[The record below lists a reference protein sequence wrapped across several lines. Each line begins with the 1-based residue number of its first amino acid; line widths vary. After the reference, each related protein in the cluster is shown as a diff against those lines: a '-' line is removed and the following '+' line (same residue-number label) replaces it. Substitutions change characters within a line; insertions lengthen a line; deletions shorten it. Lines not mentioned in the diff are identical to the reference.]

1 MEKLTP
7 TVIFEDSDLL
17 IINKPA
23 GMVVNKAETAKD
35 FFTLQEWVEE
45 RSNLQKFGTETEEE
59 QVFQQRSGI
68 AHRLDKETS
77 GIMLI
82 AQNPVTLTV
91 LMKQFRERVVEKT
104 YEALVHG
111 KVTPASGEI
120 NVPIGRLP
128 WNRTHFGV
136 LPAGR
141 ESRTLYKVIAYKQH
155 TFEKKKEVLTLLEA
169 YPKTGRTHQIRVH
182 LRFLG
187 YPIFADSLYAGRKN
201 IRRDRKELSRH
212 FLHAKE
218 IRFTHP
224 RTGESMH
231 FTAKLPSDLS
241 TFVESL
247 DAYTEKE
254 D

>member
-23 GMVVNKAETAKD
+23 GMVVNKAETAKN

-45 RSNLQKFGTETEEE
+45 RTDLQKFGNESEEE
-59 QVFQQRSGI
+59 KVFQERSGI

-82 AQNPVTLTV
+82 AKNPPALVE
-91 LMKQFRERVVEKT
+91 LMKQFKERVVEKT

-141 ESRTLYKVIAYKQH
+141 ESRTLYKVLAYKEYS
-155 TFEKKKEVLTLLEA
+155 FEKKKEILTLLEA

-201 IRRDRKELSRH
+201 IRKDRKVLSRH

-218 IRFTHP
+218 IRFLHPMTHKP
-224 RTGESMH
+224 MH
-231 FTAKLPSDLS
+231 FIAELPLDLLA
-241 TFVESL
+241 FVQSL
-247 DAYTEKE
+247 APYKE
-254 D
+254 

>member
-1 MEKLTP
+1 MEKRIP
-7 TVIFEDSDLL
+7 TIIFEDADLL
-17 IINKPA
+17 VINKPA

-45 RSNLQKFGTETEEE
+45 RSDLQKFGNETEEE
-59 QVFQQRSGI
+59 KAFQERSGI

-82 AQNPVTLTV
+82 AKNPTTLAD
-91 LMKQFRERVVEKT
+91 LMRQFRERVVEKT

-141 ESRTLYKVIAYKQH
+141 ESRTLYKVLEYKQH
-155 TFEKKKEVLTLLEA
+155 SFEKKKEILTLLEA

-212 FLHAKE
+212 FLYAKE
-218 IRFTHP
+218 IRFIHP
-224 RTGESMH
+224 QTKESMH
-231 FTAKLPSDLS
+231 FVAELPSDLS
-241 TFVESL
+241 AFLSTL
-247 DAYTEKE
+247 NPYTEE
-254 D
+254 